1 VVAGAIFLSSPHFVG
16 DKHEAK
22 RAIDR
27 FLKCQ
32 HKGFGV
38 TVASDGDVEV
48 LMSLCKAFDCIALEV
63 PVVSAYETKE
73 TSAHRGIFAKFRSKG
88 LVCFP
93 NRAYRL
99 RSRCVRTYSSAGYR

>member
-1 VVAGAIFLSSPHFVG
+1 LG

-38 TVASDGDVEV
+38 TVASDDDVEV
-48 LMSLCKAFDCIALEV
+48 LVSLCKAFDCIALEV

-73 TSAHRGIFAKFRSKG
+73 TPAHRGIFAKFRSKG
-88 LVCFP
+88 LVCFVLT
-93 NRAYRL
+93 ARL
-99 RSRCVRTYSSAGYR
+99 DIVRSYPSLGSHGTQEGGQPAGPRKVT